1 MNETGV
7 WLMASLNSHGT
18 TKGMRVKFQDVVCY
32 RDYQYEYSDSDLPN
46 KEFNVWN
53 PLSLDTIKKNEQKPA
68 LVENTNVE
76 FDSYTENLANE
87 LGLRSLKQQS
97 NSSDVD
103 QLDLSYLDYEVVDVT
118 NGTQTFT
125 AQINGLKDTSP
136 SKWLDAQNLTGID
149 LLNQQISRNTT
160 VMQNNSTLAFLNYSA
175 NEKQNMDI
183 LPSTTQLQN
192 RSTLTNSNSSVTVTD
207 LEAAAIVG
215 NAWAL
220 AVHSNYSEEI
230 ANLTGVLQGKNFTA
244 LDSNDTS
251 ISRVNLPTAENKT
264 SLSVSKDNVGKN
276 SSIDGP
282 NSSTLEAY
290 SHHLNSSGKVN
301 PFISKSENV
310 TAILLRNG
318 SETLKL
324 PMSNAVNKE
333 LNDTSSLK
341 NPSNETGGS
350 NIPPLSTNEVVTS
363 NSEEFSDSESSEE
376 VFIFV
381 KGNKAGL
388 IKTTSVK
395 TSGHNW
401 TYDGTHQIVTTEIPD
416 DMKKYFEKSQQTNK
430 KKTRK
435 VNLPHRPQK
444 GHGMKTKRR
453 KDYKPQPR
461 PGLPLS
467 PRGFNPYMSP
477 RGARLQGP
485 QPVTD
490 EETLINMPV
499 VIGVPRDDFSDYE
512 LYLPGDEPN
521 HLELKQ
527 NVKANE
533 YEYINYKDPYRS
545 SEDAKNFHLDQ
556 TTIYM
561 ENKDKNTRIYFI
573 AAEEVQWDY
582 AGYGQR

>member
-1 MNETGV
+1 
-7 WLMASLNSHGT
+7 MASLNSHGT
-18 TKGMRVKFQDVVCY
+18 TKGMRVKFQDVACY

-53 PLSLDTIKKNEQKPA
+53 PLSLDTIKKNEQKPV

-103 QLDLSYLDYEVVDVT
+103 QLDLSFLDYEVVDVT

-160 VMQNNSTLAFLNYSA
+160 VMQNNSTLAFLNHSA
-175 NEKQNMDI
+175 NEKQ
-183 LPSTTQLQN
+183 
-192 RSTLTNSNSSVTVTD
+192 TN
-207 LEAAAIVG
+207 I
-215 NAWAL
+215 
-220 AVHSNYSEEI
+220 
-230 ANLTGVLQGKNFTA
+230 TA

-251 ISRVNLPTAENKT
+251 VLRVNLPTAENKT

-350 NIPPLSTNEVVTS
+350 SIPPLSTNEVVTS
-363 NSEEFSDSESSEE
+363 NSEEFSHSESSEE

-416 DMKKYFEKSQQTNK
+416 DMKKYFEKSQQANK

-453 KDYKPQPR
+453 KEYKPQPR

-467 PRGFNPYMSP
+467 PRGFNPAIMSP

-521 HLELKQ
+521 HLELKEQ
-527 NVKANE
+527 NVNANE

-556 TTIYM
+556 TTKYM